1 MSTRHRTDR
10 LAALLLA
17 FVLLAPSPG
26 GAQGLGGVPVAERY
40 FSVTSDVVRSPK
52 GPTLIWGTVA
62 NSFNRGARNVS
73 LLIEGLDGSGQ
84 PVSKTIAWVNG
95 DIATGS
101 SRYFQAP
108 APSPGTT
115 FRVTVLHFDWTP
127 DGGIGN

>member
-1 MSTRHRTDR
+1 MSTRHHTDR

-17 FVLLAPSPG
+17 VVLLAPSPG
-26 GAQGLGGVPVAERY
+26 GAQVPVAERY

-62 NSFNRGARNVS
+62 NSFHRGAQNVS

-127 DGGIGN
+127 EGSIGN